1 MQRNI
6 YIQNQPLEEA
16 LHLFITRL
24 EEAGFFLPVT
34 ETIATRD
41 SLGRVCGQ
49 PVFARRSSP
58 HYIAS
63 AMDGIAVKASSTNQA
78 NELNPL
84 RLEPETGYLEV
95 DTGDYIPPNF
105 DAVIMIEDVNFVDG
119 KAEII
124 KPAVPWQHIRS
135 VGEDLVA
142 HDLLV
147 TSQQLIGPY
156 ELAAF
161 HTAAVKEVEVLR
173 KPRVAII
180 PTGTELVDEG
190 SENMAPGE
198 IVESNSRMLAALCRE
213 WGAEPSR
220 HSIVIDDRELL
231 RQAVLETKD
240 QADMLV
246 ICSGSSAGRE
256 DYTASIVAEFG
267 EVLVHGLAIRPGKPA
282 ILGIIDNKPVI
293 GVPGYPVSAALVF
306 NLFARPVLFRRQGL
320 AEPKAEELSC
330 RISRKVPSPMGV
342 DEFIYVNVGRTGSDF
357 VAYPLSRGAGIS
369 TSLVKA
375 DGVLQIPRGQEGLN
389 AGAPCTINL
398 FTPRR
403 ILENTLISIGSHD
416 LVMDLWA
423 NFLVQHNLRLVST
436 NAGSMG
442 GIMALKRGETH
453 LSGIH
458 LLDADTGNYNIS
470 FLKRFVDQN
479 WLLLHLVKRQQGLIV
494 APGNPLGL
502 NSIHDLLR
510 DGIRYVNRQPGA
522 GTRIL
527 LDYLLKNEDLNP
539 ACINGYNREEYTH
552 LAVAA
557 AVKNGAAD
565 AGLGIYAAA
574 RALELDFIPII
585 EEEYDL
591 CILPDLLTTGIL
603 EVLQETLQSRDF
615 RREILACGGYD
626 PSRSG
631 TVKAKANA

>member
-16 LHLFITRL
+16 LHLFISRL
-24 EEAGFFLPVT
+24 EASGFFIPVT
-34 ETIATRD
+34 ETIAIKD
-41 SLGRVCGQ
+41 SLGRVSGK

-78 NELNPL
+78 NEQNPV
-84 RLEPETGYLEV
+84 RLAPETGYLEV
-95 DTGDYIPPNF
+95 DTGDYIPPHY
-105 DAVIMIEDVNFVDG
+105 DAVIMIEDVNFVDND
-119 KAEII
+119 AEII

-147 TSQQLIGPY
+147 TSQHLIGPY

-161 HTAAVKEVEVLR
+161 HTAAVKEVAVLK

-190 SENMAPGE
+190 GEYMAPGE

-213 WGAEPSR
+213 WGAEPLR

-231 RQAVLETKD
+231 RQAVLATKD
-240 QADMLV
+240 TADMLV

-293 GVPGYPVSAALVF
+293 GVPGYPVSAGLVF
-306 NLFARPVLFRRQGL
+306 NLFARPVLFRKQGL
-320 AEPKAEELSC
+320 LEPPEEELEC

-342 DEFIYVNVGRTGSDF
+342 DEFLYVNVSRTGPDF

-375 DGVLQIPRGQEGLN
+375 DGVLQIPRGQEGLD
-389 AGAPCTINL
+389 AGAPCTIRL
-398 FTPRR
+398 STPRR
-403 ILENTLISIGSHD
+403 ILENTLTSIGSHD

-423 NFLVQHNLRLVST
+423 DFLIQRSLRLVST

-442 GIMALKRGETH
+442 GVMALKKGETH

-458 LLDADTGNYNIS
+458 LLDADSGDYNIH
-470 FLKRFVDQN
+470 FLHRFVSDQN

-502 NSIHDLLR
+502 QTIHDLPR
-510 DGIRYVNRQPGA
+510 DGIRYVNRQTGA

-527 LDYLLKNEDLNP
+527 LDYLLKKEKLDP
-539 ACINGYNREEYTH
+539 AHINGYNREEYTH

-565 AGLGIYAAA
+565 AGLGIFAAA
-574 RALELDFIPII
+574 RALELDFVPLI

-591 CILPDLLTTGIL
+591 CILPDLLPPGVLEIL
-603 EVLQETLQSRDF
+603 LETLQSEEF
-615 RREILACGGYD
+615 RREVLACGGYD
-626 PSRSG
+626 PARSG
-631 TVKAKANA
+631 TIKAQR